1 MSLTQHGLGEHF
13 EFPERLH
20 YPDCVE
26 LVHELF
32 LGLLKQEV
40 LLVAFRASVVADVP
54 DADAPERILEDVPNS
69 VSETSTV
76 KEGEE
81 EAEDV

>member
-13 EFPERLH
+13 EFPKRLH
-20 YPDCVE
+20 YADSVE

-40 LLVAFRASVVADVP
+40 LLVALGPSVIADISHADASDSILKDVP
-54 DADAPERILEDVPNS
+54 HS
-69 VSETSTV
+69 VSEASTIL
-76 KEGEE
+76 EGEE